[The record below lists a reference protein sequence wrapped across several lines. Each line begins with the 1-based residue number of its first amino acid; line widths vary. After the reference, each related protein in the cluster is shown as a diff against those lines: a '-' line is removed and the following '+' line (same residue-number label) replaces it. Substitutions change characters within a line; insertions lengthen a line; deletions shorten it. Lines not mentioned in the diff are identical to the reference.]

1 MILNPGRLNRR
12 IIFYQKQ
19 NTTTPNGF
27 STVQD
32 MPVYKCWAAVYPIRS
47 SDQTAEDVVTSLN
60 QIRFVIRYTKTVTF
74 DTNMTIKFKD
84 RIYRIIGIT
93 DPYDDMESLEIV
105 AESKSRGNNS
115 NDKTRGTK

>member
-12 IIFYQKQ
+12 ITFYQKQ
-19 NTTTPNGF
+19 KTTTPNGF

-105 AESKSRGNNS
+105 AESKSRGTNS

>member
-12 IIFYQKQ
+12 ITFYQKQ
-19 NTTTPNGF
+19 NTTTPSGF

-105 AESKSRGNNS
+105 AESKSRGTNS

>member
-12 IIFYQKQ
+12 ITFYQKQ
-19 NTTTPNGF
+19 NTTTLNGF

-105 AESKSRGNNS
+105 AESKSRGTNS

>member
-12 IIFYQKQ
+12 ITFYQKQ
-19 NTTTPNGF
+19 NTITPNGF

-60 QIRFVIRYTKTVTF
+60 QIRFVIRYTKTVAF

-105 AESKSRGNNS
+105 AESKSRGTNS